1 MKNSRRDAESRSAHK
16 YNGISGQIVDAAFLM
31 KDGIQ
36 QIVDHFSAPLRLCE
50 G

>member
-1 MKNSRRDAESRSAHK
+1 
-16 YNGISGQIVDAAFLM
+16 VDAAFLM
-31 KDGIQ
+31 KDGIK

>member
-1 MKNSRRDAESRSAHK
+1 MKNSRRDTESRSVDE

-31 KDGIQ
+31 KDGIK